1 MSVRNPPR
9 WGARGMLASDALELP
24 RRSSPTGCFQCS
36 KRRIVC
42 DGGEPTCHKC
52 QKKGIEC
59 SGLGRFR
66 FYQGASI
73 RGLSQ
78 GGAVPVTAP
87 GPLLQS
93 QSSCSGK
100 QTPLNIRWQSDRPSA
115 RAKRKQSVRATA
127 KAADASSR
135 NSEHDKS
142 TAVSGDQRSVASVE
156 DNVSNPASAIS
167 LTSSAL
173 DEWCE
178 TPGSQVDD
186 GTAEEVATSSRAIEI
201 YRPRSISPW
210 IPPLNSRT
218 RMFLSHCKYSFAVS
232 VH

>member
-1 MSVRNPPR
+1 
-9 WGARGMLASDALELP
+9 MLLNC
-24 RRSSPTGCFQCS
+24 RRSSSTGCFQCS

-42 DGGEPTCHKC
+42 DGSEPTCHKC

-59 SGLGRFR
+59 SGPGRFR
-66 FYQGASI
+66 FYQGTSI

-87 GPLLQS
+87 TPLPQP
-93 QSSCSGK
+93 QSSCRGEQK
-100 QTPLNIRWQSDRPSA
+100 PLNVRWQSDRPSA

-127 KAADASSR
+127 KTGDASCG
-135 NSEHDKS
+135 NSQHDQSTTVAGDRRS
-142 TAVSGDQRSVASVE
+142 TAGVE
-156 DNVSNPASAIS
+156 DNVSSPASAIS

-178 TPGSQVDD
+178 TPGSGVDEDTVEQV
-186 GTAEEVATSSRAIEI
+186 VSSSEAIQL
-201 YRPRSISPW
+201 YSPKSISPW

-218 RMFLSHCKYSFAVS
+218 RMFLSHCKYS
-232 VH
+232 